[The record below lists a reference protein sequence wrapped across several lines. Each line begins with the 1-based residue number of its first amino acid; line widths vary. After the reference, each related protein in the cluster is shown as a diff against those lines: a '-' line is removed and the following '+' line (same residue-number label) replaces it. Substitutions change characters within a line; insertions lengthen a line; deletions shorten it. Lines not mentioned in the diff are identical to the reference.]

1 MGLKITVCSWGKFWT
16 QMIQRPKNPTVI
28 SEKLGAKTWV
38 SEQKQTT
45 AMPPA
50 LSITERWANHLSH
63 PLAWPQIRNEITAS
77 HILRGTGAPLKP
89 CLNLSA
95 LSRQFLLIGEGQEP
109 WWVSLIR
116 YPATIWCFANFSQHG
131 SQKQKYLSVW
141 AEASRLLQ
149 WDLIVWGFSH
159 TGLWRLKGVSI
170 CTCLPFLQLMGSTFR
185 VMER

>member
-95 LSRQFLLIGEGQEP
+95 LSCQFLLIGEGQEP

-116 YPATIWCFANFSQHG
+116 YPATIWCFANFSRHG
-131 SQKQKYLSVW
+131 SQKQKYFSLGWSIKTAAVGPHCVGLQPHRPLE
-141 AEASRLLQ
+141 AERCQYLY
-149 WDLIVWGFSH
+149 
-159 TGLWRLKGVSI
+159 
-170 CTCLPFLQLMGSTFR
+170 LPPLPAANGKHF
-185 VMER
+185 

>member
-95 LSRQFLLIGEGQEP
+95 LSCQFLLIGEGQEP
-109 WWVSLIR
+109 WWVSLLD
-116 YPATIWCFANFSQHG
+116 T
-131 SQKQKYLSVW
+131 
-141 AEASRLLQ
+141 LL
-149 WDLIVWGFSH
+149 LY
-159 TGLWRLKGVSI
+159 GVS
-170 CTCLPFLQLMGSTFR
+170 QTFHGMAHR
-185 VMER
+185 NKNIYQSGLKHQDCCSGNSLCGASATRASGGWKVSVSVPASPSCS